1 MRRREFITLVG
12 SAVVMPLAADA
23 QQVAR
28 PRQVAVLNS
37 FGEGDP
43 QGQAELKAFQRGLE
57 DLGWS
62 AERNV
67 HFEYRWFANNVE
79 RARTFAKELVGL
91 QPDVIF
97 ARATPSVEALL
108 QLTQAIPIVFVSVS
122 DPVGQGFV
130 SNLARPGGNITGFT
144 AFEFSIGGKLVQTLK
159 EVAPS
164 VRRAAVIFNPKTAPY
179 FQLFLNSIESAAAPL
194 PVQTVAVPLHEASD
208 IEGAIATFAREPD
221 GGLIFISDGFSMSNR
236 KTVIALAARHRL
248 PAIYPFRVF
257 VTDGGLVAYGVDPI
271 EQFRRAASYVDRIL
285 RGERPGELPIQ
296 QPTKFELVINL
307 RTAKTLGLTVSPAL
321 LARADEVIE

>member
-1 MRRREFITLVG
+1 
-12 SAVVMPLAADA
+12 
-23 QQVAR
+23 
-28 PRQVAVLNS
+28 
-37 FGEGDP
+37 
-43 QGQAELKAFQRGLE
+43 
-57 DLGWS
+57 
-62 AERNV
+62 
-67 HFEYRWFANNVE
+67 
-79 RARTFAKELVGL
+79 
-91 QPDVIF
+91 
-97 ARATPSVEALL
+97 
-108 QLTQAIPIVFVSVS
+108 
-122 DPVGQGFV
+122 
-130 SNLARPGGNITGFT
+130 LARPGGNITGFT